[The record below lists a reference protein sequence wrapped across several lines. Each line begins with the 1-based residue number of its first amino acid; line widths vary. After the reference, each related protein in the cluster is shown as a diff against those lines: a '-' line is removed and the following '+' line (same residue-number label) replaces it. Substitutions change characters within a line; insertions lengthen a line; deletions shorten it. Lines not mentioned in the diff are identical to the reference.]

1 MKKILLSVLLVL
13 GLITL
18 GNNSAEAQVGEFK
31 LGGGL
36 LYGSEVES
44 VGLQVNGVY
53 RFTEEWAGQADLGLY
68 FPGDDTGLD
77 SFWEINANAQYL
89 FAMEQD
95 YHFYGL
101 GGLNVTTAEVSVIN
115 ESNSELGINIGA
127 GGEYH
132 LENFSLFGE
141 LKYVISDFDQIV
153 LGAGLR
159 FPLN

>member
-1 MKKILLSVLLVL
+1 MKKILLSALFVL

-18 GNNSAEAQVGEFK
+18 GNTTVNAQAGDFK

-36 LYGSEVES
+36 LFGSEVES

-53 RFTEEWAGQADLGLY
+53 RFNEQWAGEADLGFY

-77 SFWEINANAQYL
+77 SFWEINGNAQYL
-89 FAMEQD
+89 FAVEQD

-101 GGLNVTTAEVSVIN
+101 GGLNVSTAENVLGN
-115 ESNSELGINIGA
+115 TNSELGINIGA
-127 GGEYH
+127 GGEYK
-132 LENFSLFGE
+132 LQNFSLYGE
-141 LKYVISDFDQIV
+141 LKYVIGDFDQIV
-153 LGAGLR
+153 LGAGVR

>member
-1 MKKILLSVLLVL
+1 MKKILLSVLLVS
-13 GLITL
+13 GLVTL
-18 GNNSAEAQVGEFK
+18 GSNTAEAQVGEFK

-53 RFTEEWAGQADLGLY
+53 RFTEEWAGQADLGIY

-77 SFWEINANAQYL
+77 SFWEINANAHYL
-89 FAMEQD
+89 FAVEQD

-101 GGLNVTTAEVSVIN
+101 GGLNVSTAESVFN
-115 ESNSELGINIGA
+115 NSNSELGINIGA

-132 LENFSLFGE
+132 LENLSLFGE
-141 LKYVISDFDQIV
+141 LKYVIGDFDQIV
-153 LGAGLR
+153 LGAGVR

>member
-1 MKKILLSVLLVL
+1 MKKILLSAVLIL
-13 GLITL
+13 GLIAL
-18 GNNSAEAQVGEFK
+18 GNNTAEAQDGQFK

-36 LYGSEVES
+36 LFGSEVES

-53 RFTEEWAGQADLGLY
+53 RFTEEWAGEADLGIY

-89 FAMEQD
+89 FAIEED

-101 GGLNVTTAEVSVIN
+101 GGLNVSTADYSVIN
-115 ESNSELGINIGA
+115 ESNSELGINLGA

-132 LENFSLFGE
+132 LENLSIFGE
-141 LKYVISDFDQIV
+141 LKYVISDFDQVVI
-153 LGAGLR
+153 GAGVR

>member
-1 MKKILLSVLLVL
+1 MKKILLSAVLVL
-13 GLITL
+13 GLLAL
-18 GNNSAEAQVGEFK
+18 GNNTANAQSGDFK

-36 LYGSEVES
+36 LYGTEVES

-53 RFTEEWAGQADLGLY
+53 RFTEEWAGEADLGIY

-89 FAMEQD
+89 FLLED
-95 YHFYGL
+95 EFHLYGL
-101 GGLNVTTAEVSVIN
+101 AGLNVSTAKNIVSDT
-115 ESNSELGINIGA
+115 NSELGINLGG

-132 LENFSLFGE
+132 LENLSIFTE
-141 LKYVISDFDQIV
+141 LKYIIGDFDQLVI
-153 LGAGLR
+153 GAGVR

>member
-1 MKKILLSVLLVL
+1 ML
-13 GLITL
+13 TL
-18 GNNSAEAQVGEFK
+18 QSNTANAQAAGDFK

-36 LYGSEVES
+36 LYGTEVES

-53 RFTEEWAGQADLGLY
+53 RFNEEWAGEADLGIY

-89 FAMEQD
+89 FYLEEEF
-95 YHFYGL
+95 HLYGL
-101 GGLNVTTAEVSVIN
+101 GGLNVSTAENILGN
-115 ESNSELGINIGA
+115 TNSELGINLGA

-132 LENFSLFGE
+132 LENLSIFGE
-141 LKYVISDFDQIV
+141 LKYIIGDFDQLG
-153 LGAGLR
+153 LGAGVR